1 MTTQPCLKKYLSTS
15 LKILRFSNTSHE
27 VEAILRTQVE
37 LSFRS
42 PVEVWVGS
50 LPFLIPKARSF
61 KTEVQVLMFF
71 HMASLLNPHTGTISC
86 LSKLQATLDGQQQ
99 LTVTTREIVVC
110 SM

>member
-1 MTTQPCLKKYLSTS
+1 MTTQPCLKRYLSAS

-42 PVEVWVGS
+42 PEEVCVAS
-50 LPFLIPKARSF
+50 LPFLIPKAWSL
-61 KTEVQVLMFF
+61 KTEVQVLSYGLPA
-71 HMASLLNPHTGTISC
+71 HPHTGAISC
-86 LSKLQATLDGQQQ
+86 LSKLQETSVGQQQ